1 MSPGSARKP
10 GEAARVADILV
21 RTGLALASASA
32 LDALLQILADSAR
45 ELVGARYGALG
56 VINAEGT
63 GLEDFI
69 TSGLT
74 PERRAKMGA
83 LPTGHGILG
92 LLVRDARPLRLHD
105 LREHPDSVGVPK
117 NHPKMRSFLGVPIT
131 TQGRTFG
138 NLYVTEKENG
148 GDFDDEDLD
157 LLRVLAAQA
166 AIALENAQ
174 LRLTRDRFFASSSH
188 ELGNAIAAVKV
199 WARHLMLATP
209 TDPEELRAGLRNLV
223 GSADQTSRL
232 VDDLLSLSKLQ
243 EGRLTL
249 EPWSIDVGETVAQA
263 VEDLRFEAEAAAVK
277 LVLHPPSG
285 ALGAELDGGRLRQI
299 VVNLIANA
307 IKFTPPDRSV
317 EVSAAALA
325 DSRIRVAVRDAGPG
339 IAADHHERIF
349 EPYAQVLGVAKG
361 RGAGLELAL
370 ARQLARMMGGDIT
383 VESTPGSGAEFQ
395 LELPTVIRE
404 RELVRG
410 PAGDDKR

>member
-1 MSPGSARKP
+1 MSPNSARKP
-10 GEAARVADILV
+10 SEAARVAEVLV
-21 RTGLALASASA
+21 RTGLALATAPG
-32 LDALLQILADSAR
+32 LDPLLQILADSAR

-74 PERRAKMGA
+74 AEQRAKMGA

-105 LREHPDSVGVPK
+105 LREHPDSVGVPA

-138 NLYVTEKENG
+138 NLYVTEKEG
-148 GDFDDEDLD
+148 GADFDDDDLD

-199 WARHLMLATP
+199 WARHLMVATP
-209 TDPEELRAGLRNLV
+209 ADPEELRAGLRNLV
-223 GSADQTSRL
+223 GSADQTGRL
-232 VDDLLSLSKLQ
+232 VEDLLSLSKLQ

-249 EPWSIDVGETVAQA
+249 EPWPLDVGETVAQA
-263 VEDLRFEAEAAAVK
+263 VEHLGFEAEAAGVQ
-277 LVLHPPSG
+277 LVLHSPAG

-299 VVNLIANA
+299 VVNLVANA
-307 IKFTPPDRSV
+307 IKFTPPDRAV
-317 EVSAAALA
+317 EVST
-325 DSRIRVAVRDAGPG
+325 DTPDPTHVRVTVRDAGPG
-339 IAADHHERIF
+339 IAAENQERIF
-349 EPYAQVLGVAKG
+349 EPYAQVIGVAKG
-361 RGAGLELAL
+361 RGTGLGLAL
-370 ARQLARMMGGDIT
+370 SRQLARMMGGDIL
-383 VESTPGSGAEFQ
+383 VESTPGEGATFH
-395 LELPTVIRE
+395 LVLPVAPKE
-404 RELVRG
+404 RELAR
-410 PAGDDKR
+410 AT